1 MGFVSIPKVILPAFA
16 GSCIVSY
23 AFWDLARNRKIFGGT
38 VPPTLQNKDWEKE
51 TLKKLDAWPREAA
64 GPVVMNPISR
74 QNYHK
79 T

>member
-1 MGFVSIPKVILPAFA
+1 MGLVSFPKVIMPAFLGA
-16 GSCIVSY
+16 CVVSY

-38 VPPTLQNKDWEKE
+38 VPHTIKGTEWEKE
-51 TLKKLDAWPREAA
+51 TNRKLDAWPREAA

-79 T
+79 A